1 MNKPGKGFIFCRP
14 WSVQIGRRVE
24 QFGGR
29 SSAMF
34 ESLLVPIVSRLDDA
48 IVARSVNERIHPRIG
63 TGLERILQK
72 RCSQWPIK
80 NAERERED
88 TNQSETIGI
97 TWIWRR
103 AVGAWSRASAKCGW
117 RLDVPTVT
125 WCASVAS
132 ESARSARRQSRRCC
146 HVTHVTPQ
154 CQKKTTRRT
163 IINSI
168 HLSSFVCCCRCCVT
182 SQLALDEGQK
192 AHLNVSRIMVKSTNL
207 PKSGTT
213 KLVGGIIS
221 ASKRKNTVNDRRI
234 DMAKLTCHHQARN
247 RK

>member
-1 MNKPGKGFIFCRP
+1 MNKPGKGFIFCRT

-72 RCSQWPIK
+72 RCSQWAIK
-80 NAERERED
+80 NAEREREK
-88 TNQSETIGI
+88 TQIN
-97 TWIWRR
+97 R
-103 AVGAWSRASAKCGW
+103 K
-117 RLDVPTVT
+117 RLGSPEFGV
-125 WCASVAS
+125 
-132 ESARSARRQSRRCC
+132 ERSAHDQEPRQDVDEDSTYPRWHGVRLWRAKV
-146 HVTHVTPQ
+146 HVQHDDSHADAAMQ
-154 CQKKTTRRT
+154 CQKKTTRRA
-163 IINSI
+163 IINSL
-168 HLSSFVCCCRCCVT
+168 HLSPFVCCCRCCVT